1 MSCSRVVVALAALSL
16 ALPALAQDAGDD
28 WDVRRER
35 DLMVADAIFDSGIGL
50 GVRCQD
56 GGFGVIIV
64 GLPPMTSGIR
74 RTLGVSFGDRDPSPQ
89 TWITTSNPR
98 VALAERPAHFARR
111 LREGGAMN
119 LVVPDGA
126 GPGRNLRYVVDLP
139 PSRTAIDSVMAEC
152 RIPVDDPRDALLSG
166 ADATSLP
173 PGIAWDRP
181 PRAEFPSK
189 AWDNRF
195 ASGMAVVSCVTQ
207 DDGELDDCIAES
219 EHPMG
224 VGFGRAAVRGA
235 RRASVKRSDGSE
247 GPIGRGYIIFAVTF
261 GTIEDAPGTGATRL
275 SDQRDRAG
283 N

>member
-1 MSCSRVVVALAALSL
+1 MRLFRSVASLAALTI

-35 DLMVADAIFDSGIGL
+35 DLMIADAIYDSGLGL

-56 GGFGVIIV
+56 GGFGVVIV
-64 GLPPMTSGIR
+64 GLPPVDSGNR
-74 RTLGVSFGDRDPSPQ
+74 RTLNIGFGDRTPYAQ

-98 VALAERPAHFARR
+98 VALAERPASFARR

-119 LVVPDGA
+119 VVVPDGA

-152 RIPVDDPRDALLSG
+152 GIPADDPRDALLSS
-166 ADATSLP
+166 ADPTRLP
-173 PGIAWDRP
+173 PGIAWDRA

-189 AWDNRF
+189 AWDNRIGG
-195 ASGMAVVSCVTQ
+195 GMAVVSCVTQ
-207 DDGELDDCIAES
+207 DDGDLDDCIVES

-224 VGFGRAAVRGA
+224 VGFGRAAVRAA
-235 RRASVKRSDGSE
+235 RRASVKRTDGVE
-247 GPIGRGYIIFAVTF
+247 GPIGRGYLIFAVSF
-261 GTIEDAPGTGATRL
+261 GTVEDSPGTGATRL
-275 SDQRDRAG
+275 GDQRDRAG
-283 N
+283 H